1 MYSVK
6 DVAGRGG
13 EERRGEEETTNRDV
27 HRIIL
32 ERQWEQGCICIY
44 IEVERSEKAGVTTH

>member
-32 ERQWEQGCICIY
+32 ERS
-44 IEVERSEKAGVTTH
+44 ERSEKAGVTTH